1 MRDIIAV
8 QYDLH
13 PKIISQ
19 WKQVFLENASI
30 IFEQKR
36 SNSNQKL
43 VIYVIVALL
52 NAVD

>member
-8 QYDLH
+8 RYDLH
-13 PKIISQ
+13 PNLKSQ

-30 IFEQKR
+30 IFEQKS
-36 SNSNQKL
+36 SNSKQEL